1 MMSQQTIDVR
11 YSSRPDTVKTFDTE
25 QLRHEFLIE
34 DLFTRDRIKLVYSHT
49 ERMIIGGAV
58 PASGPLELQTPREVG
73 QTTFL
78 ARRELAAINIG
89 GPGTVTVDGESYEI
103 IGREALYVGMG
114 ADAIAFSSTDSAT
127 PARFYLLSAPAH
139 RRCPTRKIEAST
151 GNILRLGEKVTANER
166 TIHQMLVPGAV
177 ESCQLVF
184 GMTSLAAGSVWNTM
198 PCHTHD
204 RRNEVYLYFDLAP
217 NSRVFHFMGEP
228 QETRH
233 LVMAEGQAVIS
244 PPWSIH
250 CGCGTEAYTFIW
262 AMAGDN
268 QDYGDMDLVATA
280 ELR

>member
-1 MMSQQTIDVR
+1 MSQQTIGVR
-11 YSSRPDTVKTFDTE
+11 YASHPDAVKKFDTE
-25 QLRHEFLIE
+25 QLRREFLIE
-34 DLFTRDRIKLVYSHT
+34 GLFVQDHIKLVYSHI

-58 PASGPLELQTPREVG
+58 PASGPLKLKTPREVG
-73 QTTFL
+73 QATFL

-89 GPGTVTVDGESYEI
+89 GPGTVAVDGERYEI
-103 IGREALYVGMG
+103 AEREAIYVGTG
-114 ADAIAFSSTDSAT
+114 AEAIAFSSSDSAT

-139 RRCPTRKIEAST
+139 RRYPTRKIDAST
-151 GNILRLGEKVTANER
+151 GNILRLGEKATANER
-166 TIHQMLVPGAV
+166 TIHQMLIPGSV

-184 GMTSLAAGSVWNTM
+184 GMTTLAAGSVWNTM

-217 NSRVFHFMGEP
+217 DARVFHFMGEP

-233 LVMAEGQAVIS
+233 LVVAEAQAVIS

-250 CGCGTEAYTFIW
+250 CGCGTGAYTFIW

-268 QDYGDMDLVATA
+268 QDYADMDMVATT

>member
-1 MMSQQTIDVR
+1 MSPQSIDVR
-11 YSSRPDTVKTFDTE
+11 YSSRPDAAKTFDTE
-25 QLRHEFLIE
+25 QLRREFLIE
-34 DLFTRDRIKLVYSHT
+34 DLFRQDRIKLVYSHI

-58 PASGPLELQTPREVG
+58 PTSGPLELETPREVG
-73 QTTFL
+73 QKTFL

-89 GPGTVTVDGESYEI
+89 GPGTVAIDGEKYEI
-103 IGREALYVGMG
+103 AGREALYVGMG
-114 ADAIAFSSTDSAT
+114 ADAITFGSTDGAR

-139 RRCPTRKIEAST
+139 RRYPTRKIDAST
-151 GNILRLGEKVTANER
+151 GNILHLGEKATANER
-166 TIHQMLVPGAV
+166 TIHQMLIPGVV

-184 GMTSLAAGSVWNTM
+184 GMTTLTAGSVWNTM

-204 RRNEVYLYFDLAP
+204 RRNEVYLYFDLSPDA
-217 NSRVFHFMGEP
+217 RVFHFMGEP

-233 LVMAEGQAVIS
+233 LVIAEAQAVIS

-250 CGCGTEAYTFIW
+250 CGCGTGAYTFIL

-268 QDYGDMDLVATA
+268 QDYADMDMVATA

>member
-1 MMSQQTIDVR
+1 MTQQTIDVR
-11 YSSRPDTVKTFDTE
+11 YSSRPDAVKMFDTE
-25 QLRHEFLIE
+25 QLRREFLIE
-34 DLFTRDRIKLVYSHT
+34 DLFTQDHIRLVYSHI

-58 PASGPLELQTPREVG
+58 PTSGLLELQTPREVG

-89 GPGTVTVDGESYEI
+89 GPGTVTIDGEVYAIAS
-103 IGREALYVGMG
+103 REALYVGMG
-114 ADAIAFSSTDSAT
+114 AEAVSFRSTDSAT

-139 RRCPTRKIEAST
+139 HRYPTRKIDART
-151 GNILRLGEKVTANER
+151 GNILRLGEKATANER
-166 TIHQMLVPGAV
+166 TIHQMLIPGAV

-184 GMTSLAAGSVWNTM
+184 GMTTLATGSVWNTM

-217 NSRVFHFMGEP
+217 EARVFHFMGEP
-228 QETRH
+228 HETRH
-233 LVMAEGQAVIS
+233 LVMAEAQAVIS

-250 CGCGTEAYTFIW
+250 CGCGTGAYTFIW

-268 QDYGDMDLVATA
+268 QNYADMDMVATA

>member
-1 MMSQQTIDVR
+1 MSQQTIDVR
-11 YSSRPDTVKTFDTE
+11 YSSGPDAVKRFDTE
-25 QLRHEFLIE
+25 QLRRDFLIE
-34 DLFTRDRIKLVYSHT
+34 DLFRQDRIKLVYSHI

-58 PASGPLELQTPREVG
+58 PTSGPLELQTPREVG
-73 QTTFL
+73 QRTFL

-89 GPGTVTVDGESYEI
+89 GSGTVTVDGEKYEI
-103 IGREALYVGMG
+103 AGREALYVGMG
-114 ADAIAFSSTDSAT
+114 AEAITFASTDSAR

-139 RRCPTRKIEAST
+139 HRYPSRKIDAST
-151 GNILRLGEKVTANER
+151 GNILHLGEKATANER
-166 TIHQMLVPGAV
+166 SIHQMLIPGVV

-184 GMTSLAAGSVWNTM
+184 GMTTLTAGSVWNTM

-204 RRNEVYLYFDLAP
+204 RRNEVYLYFDLSPDA
-217 NSRVFHFMGEP
+217 RVFHFMGEP

-233 LVMAEGQAVIS
+233 LVIGEAQAVIS

-250 CGCGTEAYTFIW
+250 CGCGTGAYTFIW

-268 QDYGDMDLVATA
+268 QDYADMDMVATA